1 MNDHKSQFIPV
12 AFQRRRPE
20 KSFTDSEKR
29 VLSLLRQHNQLSRAD
44 LARQTGLSSQAVIKI
59 VDNLLALELVSAGA
73 PVVNGP
79 GQPSIPMSL
88 AANAAFGFGVSL
100 YASHCTVVLTDLTG
114 NILAEDQAPVDA
126 ADRDG
131 TLSAIRS
138 LMAAQT
144 DQARVGGAAIRRDR
158 LFSIGFAA
166 SGFFVGRP
174 GQINAPKA
182 LEAWALRDLEG
193 ELSEAFGLPVW
204 VENDGNA
211 AAVGENLYGL
221 GQTYADFAYIYI
233 AQGLGGGVVAGN
245 QLWRGAHGNAGEF
258 TGLLPPDVRSSR
270 PTLPLLI
277 EILRA
282 HGVGDSDLAAIAT
295 RFDPSW
301 PGVEAWL
308 ERIAP
313 AFTQILASVA
323 AVHDPQ
329 AIVIGGRLPPGL
341 VERMIGRAAFYEVPV
356 RELERPF
363 PTVLASQTKG
373 DAVAF
378 GAAALPF
385 MYQFF

>member
-1 MNDHKSQFIPV
+1 MNDHKSQFIPA

-20 KSFTDSEKR
+20 KTFTDSEKR
-29 VLSLLRQHNQLSRAD
+29 VLSLLRQHRQLSRAE

-59 VDNLLALELVSAGA
+59 VETLLTLELVSAGA

-79 GQPSIPMSL
+79 GQPSVPISL

-100 YASHCTVVLTDLTG
+100 YAAQCTVVLTDLTG
-114 NILAEDQAPVDA
+114 NILAEAQAPVDA
-126 ADRDG
+126 ADREG
-131 TLSAIRS
+131 TLSAIRT
-138 LMAAQT
+138 LMAAQIAET
-144 DQARVGGAAIRRDR
+144 KIRQDR
-158 LFSIGFAA
+158 LFSLGFAA
-166 SGFFVGRP
+166 SGFFIGRP

-193 ELSEAFGLPVW
+193 ELSEAFALPVW

-211 AAVGENLYGL
+211 AAAGENLYGL
-221 GQTYADFAYIYI
+221 GLSYADFAYIYI
-233 AQGLGGGVVAGN
+233 SQGLGGGIVANN

-282 HGVGDSDLAAIAT
+282 HGVDDAALKAIDSH
-295 RFDPSW
+295 FDPSW

-308 ERIAP
+308 ERIGP

-323 AVHDPQ
+323 AVHDPE
-329 AIVIGGRLPPGL
+329 AIVIGGRLPQAL
-341 VERMIGRAAFYEVPV
+341 VERMIARAAFYEVPV

-363 PTVLASQTKG
+363 PAVRASQTRG

-385 MYQFF
+385 MYHFF